1 MWKVVARKDDG
12 NVVWTAKPFEG
23 EKEAYA
29 YADRAAEKGWNISD
43 RGEVLKM
50 SVEVEE

>member
-1 MWKVVARKDDG
+1 MFKVVARKDDG
-12 NVVWTAKPFEG
+12 KVVWTAKPFDD

-43 RGEVLKM
+43 RGEVLRM
-50 SVEVEE
+50 VVEVEE